1 MAPRKYTLGKR
12 SESIDDTRRR
22 IVDATFDLHSEKG
35 VVATSMQDVA
45 ERADVALR
53 TVYNHYP
60 TIDDLVGGCA
70 QKVILLLSPPT
81 PAIFNG
87 LKTLEERMLRLVGE
101 LFAMYE
107 RGSVQL
113 EVARCE
119 QSEVAGLASFVANER
134 ALRNELVGE
143 ALHPFEVRREALKEM
158 VALTD
163 FYVWKAFAQANLTT
177 RQAVEVVYR
186 SLVAVANRD
195 ASREGTGEMTREINP
210 HSEEATI

>member
-1 MAPRKYTLGKR
+1 MAPRRYTLGKR
-12 SESIDDTRRR
+12 SESIEDTRRR
-22 IVDATFDLHSEKG
+22 IVDATFELHSEKG

-70 QKVILLLSPPT
+70 QKVIVLLSPPT

-87 LKTLEERMLRLVGE
+87 LKTLEERMLRLVRE

-119 QSEVAGLASFVANER
+119 QSEVAELASFVANER
-134 ALRNELVGE
+134 VLRNELVGE
-143 ALHPFEVRREALKEM
+143 ALHPFEVRRGARKEM

-163 FYVWKAFAQANLTT
+163 FYVWKAFAEANLTT

-195 ASREGTGEMTREINP
+195 AVGEKGR
-210 HSEEATI
+210 AK